1 MNPES
6 LDKLK
11 KKLQAIDEAVTM
23 QELSQAIDALLTFA
37 KKLETKTQADLESI
51 AEYVKNA
58 LERVKNMADEN
69 YSKSEEK
76 MLSKLEN
83 TLNQIYLEHESMMA
97 ECDKKMSEMKDG
109 EDGEDADEELI
120 VEKVIPLVLEQIP
133 APEIPDYSEDIDD
146 LKLEIKKVDDKI
158 TNIRTAPIFGPS
170 RGVFLKVNG
179 VKQGLVS
186 ELNIVGSGVAITK
199 VNGLPTI
206 TITGGSGS
214 GSTAVETPT
223 GTVNGANTSFTVVN
237 QPLYIIVDGISK
249 FSSLHYTY
257 LAGTITITDGAP
269 PTQFIRSV
277 YSV

>member
-37 KKLETKTQADLESI
+37 KKLETKTQADLDSI
-51 AEYVKNA
+51 TEYVKNA

-83 TLNQIYLEHESMMA
+83 TLNKLYLEHESMMA

-109 EDGEDADEELI
+109 EDADEELI
-120 VEKVIPLVLEQIP
+120 MEKMIPLVLQQIP
-133 APEIPDYSEDIDD
+133 EPKIPDYPDYSEDIDD

-206 TITGGSGS
+206 TITGGGS
-214 GSTAVETPT
+214 GSTAVETPS